1 MNDNLRSG
9 FRSGR
14 DRSGR
19 DRPDRDKPERG
30 RSEQTSLH
38 GSSAPA
44 GQRTPAPSSLR
55 MRSRLRQLFRHSHL
69 QKPIFWIG
77 TLLGIL
83 WALPLSIV
91 GLLVALPVFA
101 WRGHAQLI
109 RGRTV
114 ALLVRG
120 PLADILLSHHPFG
133 AMAAMALGH
142 IIIAEQQGLSAR
154 VLMHELAHVRQ
165 AQRWGIVFPFAYLA
179 SSAWAGIRGRDAY
192 WHNRFE
198 IAARKAEKHF

>member
-9 FRSGR
+9 FRSERG
-14 DRSGR
+14 RSGR
-19 DRPDRDKPERG
+19 DRSDRTGP
-30 RSEQTSLH
+30 SS
-38 GSSAPA
+38 GSGAQA
-44 GQRTPAPSSLR
+44 GQRAAVSPSSLR
-55 MRSRLRQLFRHSHL
+55 MRLRSRQLFRHRYLRHL
-69 QKPIFWIG
+69 LFWVG
-77 TLLGIL
+77 TILGIL
-83 WALPLSIV
+83 WALPLTV
-91 GLLVALPVFA
+91 AGLLTALPVFA

-109 RGRTV
+109 RGRTF

-120 PLADILLSHHPFG
+120 PAADVMLSHHPFG
-133 AMAAMALGH
+133 AMTAMALGH
-142 IIIAEQQGLSAR
+142 VIIAEHQGLSSR

-198 IAARKAEKHF
+198 VAARKAEKHF

>member
-1 MNDNLRSG
+1 MNDHPASG

-14 DRSGR
+14 DRST
-19 DRPDRDKPERG
+19 RG
-30 RSEQTSLH
+30 KSLSP
-38 GSSAPA
+38 GSSQPD
-44 GQRTPAPSSLR
+44 GQQTGSRAARPLPSPR
-55 MRSRLRQLFRHSHL
+55 MRLRTFFHHRALRRPL
-69 QKPIFWIG
+69 RGIG
-77 TLLGIL
+77 MILGIC
-83 WALPLSIV
+83 WALPLTIA
-91 GLLVALPVFA
+91 GLLVALPVLA

-120 PLADILLSHHPFG
+120 PFADAMLSRHPFG
-133 AMAAMALGH
+133 AMTAMALGH
-142 IIIAEQQGLSAR
+142 VIIAEHQGLSAR

-165 AQRWGIVFPFAYLA
+165 AARWGIIFPFAYLA